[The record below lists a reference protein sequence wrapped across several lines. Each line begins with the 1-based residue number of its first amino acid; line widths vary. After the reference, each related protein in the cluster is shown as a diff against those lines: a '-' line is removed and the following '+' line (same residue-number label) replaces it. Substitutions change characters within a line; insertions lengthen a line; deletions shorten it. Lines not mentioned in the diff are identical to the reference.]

1 MHFLGHLFTC
11 LFLNHLFAEIPTARY
26 SHPLLFMM
34 LLLIVT
40 ASYLSDVSMKT
51 FAQMIFKTLVSSAL
65 LVSSSVLF
73 AQQGVSEREVT
84 VGQFAALTGPA
95 AQLGLRMQAGIKAQ
109 FDAVNKAGGINGRQI
124 KLVSRDDGY
133 EPEKAALAVKALL
146 NDDQV
151 FALIGSVGTPTT
163 LAALS
168 TINDAKVPLIGPFT
182 GAQGLREPFSRQVF
196 HVRAS
201 YFDETERI
209 VQHLT
214 TLGVKKIAV
223 FYQND
228 AYGKAGLEGVTR
240 ALTKRQL
247 KAVATATVERNT
259 VDVAKSLDEILKVA
273 PEAVVQITAYK
284 SSAAFI
290 KQARAKGFGGQFF
303 NVSFVGSSALA
314 EELGEAGSGVVIS
327 QVVPFPFQGN
337 SAIVREYQQ
346 RMTEMGQKEF
356 DFSSLEGFLAAK
368 VLTEGLKRAGRG
380 LTREGLITALESLKN
395 FDMGGFTINYS
406 AKSHEGSNFTDLTII
421 SRGGKFIR

>member
-1 MHFLGHLFTC
+1 MKFRKLSLASFAIKTFLSATLFT
-11 LFLNHLFAEIPTARY
+11 F
-26 SHPLLFMM
+26 
-34 LLLIVT
+34 
-40 ASYLSDVSMKT
+40 
-51 FAQMIFKTLVSSAL
+51 SSL
-65 LVSSSVLF
+65 LF

-84 VGQFAALTGPA
+84 IGQFAALTGPA

-109 FDAVNKAGGINGRQI
+109 FDAVNKAGGVNGRQI

-133 EPEKAALAVKALL
+133 EPEKALQAVKALL

-163 LAALS
+163 LAALP

-182 GAQGLREPFSRQVF
+182 GAQGLREPFSRQLF

-240 ALTKRQL
+240 ALTKRQM
-247 KAVATATVERNT
+247 KAVAAATVERNT
-259 VDVAKSLDEILKVA
+259 VDVSKSLDEILKTA
-273 PEAVVQITAYK
+273 PEAVVQISAYK

-290 KQARAKGFGGQFF
+290 KQARSKGFGGQFF

-314 EELGEAGSGVVIS
+314 EELGEAGTGVVIS

-337 SAIVREYQQ
+337 SVIVREYQQ
-346 RMTEMGQKEF
+346 RMTESGQKEF

-368 VLTEGLKRAGRG
+368 VLTEGLKRAGKS
-380 LTREGLITALESLKN
+380 LTRESLITALESLKDYN
-395 FDMGGFTINYS
+395 MGGFTINYS

-421 SRGGKFIR
+421 GRGGKFIH